1 MSLAP
6 HGRGSRP
13 APPGRDDSVER
24 VAWTRD
30 EVRTF
35 LEAAATDR
43 LGAIW
48 RLALATGL
56 RRGELLGITWDDVDE
71 GSVTVRRQVLVRPAA
86 PRRVY
91 VRKTTKTRRTRKVR
105 FDEATGAALRRWK
118 AEQAQAR
125 LMLGGAWKIHGGL
138 GVEAEWVVTEADGGV
153 IHPDTLTAR
162 WRRLATAA
170 GVRPIPL
177 HSARHSYAELAL
189 EAGVRLDVVS
199 RQLGHASI
207 ATTGN
212 IYLHDSDEAAQEAA
226 ERVAAAIFPGG
237 R

>member
-1 MSLAP
+1 
-6 HGRGSRP
+6 
-13 APPGRDDSVER
+13 

-30 EVRTF
+30 EVRTV
-35 LEAAATDR
+35 LEATTTDR

-48 RLALATGL
+48 RLVLATGL
-56 RRGELLGITWDDVDE
+56 RRGELLGLQWSDFDA
-71 GSVTVRRQVLVRPAA
+71 GAVTVQRQVLVRPTA

-91 VRKTTKTRRTRKVR
+91 VRETTKTRRTRKVR
-105 FDEATGAALRRWK
+105 FDEVTEAALRRWK
-118 AEQAQAR
+118 VEQTRDQLAFE
-125 LMLGGAWKIHGGL
+125 GAWKTHGGL
-138 GVEAEWVVTEADGGV
+138 CVEAEWVVTEPDGGV

-170 GVRPIPL
+170 GVRAIPL

-189 EAGVRLDVVS
+189 DAGVRLDVVS

-212 IYLHDSDEAAQEAA
+212 VYTHDSDEAAQEAA
-226 ERVAAAIFPGG
+226 EKWAASVFPEGG